1 MSQDEREQVLIL
13 EKYIQ
18 KKSRQFTVNDAAS
31 VTGLP
36 LLETEEGVKELMQK
50 YDCKL
55 RVTEGGDLI
64 YDFGTMHRREAK
76 SFGEYFQ
83 DFLSLVWRG
92 FTIFYKIAISVFLVL
107 YFVIFLL
114 LVLALVIAVMSGGK
128 DNNNSSR
135 GAGSLIYVVFR
146 VFLSIFQW
154 NTIMGYNNTYRRYDK
169 QGYGYKHYTE
179 KQGILANIRSKD
191 GDSKDKKG
199 FVASIYDFVFGPPR
213 VEPDPLDNQREV
225 ATYLRENKALISTY
239 EVQALAGWT
248 REEAENFMTQVLANY
263 NGKAEISP
271 NGILYGDFTEFT
283 RSKDRTGEAP
293 IIWYWDEY
301 EPEYELTG
309 NKIGR
314 DVGVGFMNGFNLLLS
329 SLVLW
334 GPLGQ
339 ILEAGPL
346 VYTFLGWIPLIYSLV
361 FFLIPLFRYF
371 TLLPKRKERYKANI
385 RKRLMKAI
393 FQEHSAEMSLEQLT
407 KIANAK
413 RTTEEPLSEK
423 IVEAVMMDVIYDLGG
438 ESSVNAAGVI
448 VYKFDRLD
456 QELDEIEQLRREK
469 RDEGDIG
476 KIVFE
481 A

>member
-1 MSQDEREQVLIL
+1 MSQDEKEQVLIL

-36 LLETEEGVKELMQK
+36 LLETEYGVKELMQK

-55 RVTEGGDLI
+55 KVTEGGDLI
-64 YDFGTMHRREAK
+64 YDFGTMHRRNAK

-83 DFLSLVWRG
+83 DFLSLLWRG
-92 FTIFYKIAISVFLVL
+92 FTIFYKVAISVFLVV
-107 YFVIFLL
+107 YFVVFLL
-114 LVLALVIAVMSGGK
+114 LVLALVLGVMSGSK
-128 DNNNSSR
+128 DNNNS
-135 GAGSLIYVVFR
+135 GKGVGSLLYVIFR

-179 KQGILANIRSKD
+179 KPGILAMMRSKN
-191 GDSKDKKG
+191 GDSQEKKG

-213 VEPDPLDNQREV
+213 VEPDGLDNQREV
-225 ATYLRENKALISTY
+225 ATFLRENKALVSTY
-239 EVQALAGWT
+239 ELQALAGWT

-263 NGKAEISP
+263 NGKAEISL
-271 NGILYGDFTEFT
+271 NGVLYGDFTEFA

-301 EPEYELTG
+301 EPEFELTG
-309 NKIGR
+309 NKNPR
-314 DVGVGFMNGFNLLLS
+314 NVGIAFMNGFNLLLS
-329 SLVLW
+329 GLILW
-334 GPLGQ
+334 GPLGE
-339 ILEAGPL
+339 ILEGGPAVAIL
-346 VYTFLGWIPLIYSLV
+346 LGWIPFVYSLV
-361 FFLIPLFRYF
+361 FFLIPAFRA
-371 TLLPKRKERYKANI
+371 LLLIPKRKQRYKANL

-393 FQEHSAEMSLEQLT
+393 FQEHTSTMTLHKLT
-407 KIANAK
+407 EIANAK
-413 RTTEEPLSEK
+413 RTTEEPLKEK
-423 IVEAVMMDVIYDLGG
+423 AVEAIMMDVIYDLGG
-438 ESSVNAAGVI
+438 ESFVDNAGEV
-448 VYKFDRLD
+448 VYKFERLD
-456 QELDEIEQLRREK
+456 QELDEIEQLRKEK